1 MKRQDLQPKNLLI
14 KCLSL
19 VADKEID
26 TQNMRDALDVKEAD
40 SMKHVHDY
48 EIRYNA
54 LNAEEFRLLW
64 ESAKGQP
71 LTIEQARLAIW
82 NTLFSVSMYDGD
94 AIIAMARVI
103 EDNGLCYYI
112 KDVMVRLEYR
122 AKGLDK
128 RLIDELNSKS
138 SEMSIL
144 IDDQYR
150 HSPHYDEFFEAFC
163 KRLEKRF
170 NDIPVFD
177 AAMQFYKTYHFI
189 EYSRNHNSVVC
200 GRNLYD
206 EAYRYLNGIRLEEVV
221 RKLVKDS
228 GIKYLPAACVH
239 LKKGFFRFILINEK
253 SEFYLDDGT
262 YLGTEYKK
270 IVESILSGEKEV
282 VPIRND
288 RIFTSLERHGWN
300 PDKII
305 DTAPIEDKYRE
316 LGFSFFPAAKK
327 FFEVIPTGKYKIWIP
342 RSDDDCYIGFYPNK
356 RMKDPKEFR
365 DEIGEDLLT
374 IASKREADF
383 FISESGKF
391 YVEYALHRQR
401 IYVTDDLYLFIYYLL
416 INRNGF

>member
-1 MKRQDLQPKNLLI
+1 M
-14 KCLSL
+14 
-19 VADKEID
+19 ADKEID

-150 HSPHYDEFFEAFC
+150 HSPRYEKHFNVFC
-163 KRLEKRF
+163 ERLEKHF

-228 GIKYLPAACVH
+228 GIKYLPAACVY
-239 LKKGFFRFILINEK
+239 LKKGFFRFILINENG
-253 SEFYLDDGT
+253 EFYLDDGT

-327 FFEVIPTGKYKIWIP
+327 FFEVIPTGKYKIWVP

-391 YVEYALHRQR
+391 YVQYAVHNQR

-416 INRNGF
+416 INWNGF

>member
-40 SMKHVHDY
+40 SMKHVYDY

-94 AIIAMARVI
+94 TIIAMARVI

-150 HSPHYDEFFEAFC
+150 HSPHYDEFFESFC
-163 KRLEKRF
+163 KRLEKHF

-327 FFEVIPTGKYKIWIP
+327 FFEVIPTGKYKIWVP

-391 YVEYALHRQR
+391 YVQYAVHNQR

-416 INRNGF
+416 INWNGF